1 MTTALPRH
9 EGLDIERMAGAF
21 RNVNQAYKHLFL
33 RAILRRLA
41 GGAGDELP
49 YADLLAEMAEAAWWP
64 ARRSRLSLGNIGV
77 DDRLTRF
84 LDAIGD
90 DPAEEFT
97 PVRVRDAARTQVRAQ
112 LARGVLRYVPQR
124 FLQPWLKGAYQDVG
138 DAQFDR
144 FVRDYSLKLM
154 GPRALPYGISPT
166 GDGIVINPIWRD
178 YLLRNLPIV
187 IGWADFEW
195 LSWVQSRNPN
205 VPVTMEKLEPPG
217 DRVSL
222 ELQHEFVRAA
232 LSSRPPTCIYT
243 GRTLEPAEMSLDH
256 FLPRSFVGHD
266 RIWNLVPMARDDN
279 SRKGAR
285 LPRPVFIDALADLHH
300 RVVVA
305 AAPMG
310 SRRWRRF
317 GEEYAGDLRIDP
329 AALSDRDQMI
339 EAYRGTVG
347 PMLAIAA
354 RMGFPQ
360 GWP

>member
-1 MTTALPRH
+1 MTTLPRH
-9 EGLDIERMAGAF
+9 EGLEIERLAGAF
-21 RNVNQAYKHLFL
+21 RNTNQAYKHLFL
-33 RAILRRLA
+33 RAILRCLA
-41 GGAGDELP
+41 AGAADEIA

-90 DPAEEFT
+90 DPIEEFT
-97 PVRVRDAARTQVRAQ
+97 PTRVRDAARLQVRLQ
-112 LARGVLRYVPQR
+112 LTKGILRYVPQR

-144 FVRDYSLKLM
+144 FVKDYSHKLM
-154 GPRALPYGISPT
+154 VQRAMPYGISRA
-166 GDGIVINPIWRD
+166 GDGIVMNPAWRD

-205 VPVTMEKLEPPG
+205 VPVTMEKLEPPA

-222 ELQHEFVRAA
+222 DLQHEFVRTA
-232 LSSRPPTCIYT
+232 LSARPPSCIYT
-243 GRTLEPAEMSLDH
+243 GRRLEPAEISLDH

-285 LPRPVFIDALADLHH
+285 LPRPAFIDALADLHH
-300 RVVVA
+300 GMIVTLD
-305 AAPMG
+305 PME

-329 AALSDRDQMI
+329 AGLFDREQMV